1 MRRPSGLRITDK
13 IIAGYPAARETQGVL
28 LSGQLVAQ
36 RRQSLVIGQG
46 T

>member
-1 MRRPSGLRITDK
+1 MRKPVRFRITIE
-13 IIAGYPAARETQGVL
+13 IIAGSVAAPGLTGVL
-28 LSGQLVAQ
+28 LSSQLVAQ

>member
-1 MRRPSGLRITDK
+1 MRKPVRFRITIK
-13 IIAGYPAARETQGVL
+13 IVAGFVAAPVLTRVL